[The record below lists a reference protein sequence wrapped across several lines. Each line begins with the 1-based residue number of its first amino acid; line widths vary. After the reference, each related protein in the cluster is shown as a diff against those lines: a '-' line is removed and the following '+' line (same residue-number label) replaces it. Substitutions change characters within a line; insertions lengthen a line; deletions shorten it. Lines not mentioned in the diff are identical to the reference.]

1 MDTQP
6 NDDDLPLPIHAPD
19 PRRLPGPEGELYRRQ
34 VRAQVLLDLC
44 EDVSAERRAE
54 IAREILV
61 LGADAMP
68 ALARAAAS
76 RHENAAAL
84 ARSLI
89 RLLAPDDIGRQIYVG
104 LLRDK
109 RNYAVEHGAVLISRL
124 CYPNLPVQRVL
135 RDIDAL
141 AKKAATFIY
150 GKLEVERTQ
159 AKAVA
164 AGKTVDV
171 IKLLSEFWRDEGF
184 HGNVDNF
191 YSDRN
196 SYIPDVL
203 ERRTGL
209 PIALSILYLAL
220 ARRLY
225 LHAEGVGMPGHFIV
239 RIKVTTA
246 EGDQYVLID
255 PFQGARALNIED
267 CRQTVESHGQPFVR
281 DEHLKASSP
290 IEILARMCNNLLALF
305 DHQKKSLESERVAT
319 VLVHLQPRDP
329 VPLLIR
335 AERRLRRNE
344 RAGARA
350 DFTKARSLDLNG
362 PIGRT
367 AKELLRRMDF
377 DNPFL

>member
-1 MDTQP
+1 M
-6 NDDDLPLPIHAPD
+6 DDLPLPLHGPD
-19 PRRLPGPEGELYRRQ
+19 PRQLPAPEAEMYRRKC
-34 VRAQVLLDLC
+34 RAYVLMEMC
-44 EDVSAERRAE
+44 ENVDTERRAE

-61 LGADAMP
+61 MGADALP
-68 ALARAAAS
+68 ALSKAAAS
-76 RHENAAAL
+76 RHENAAAA

-89 RLLAPDDIGRQIYVG
+89 RLLVPDEIGRQIYQAM
-104 LLRDK
+104 LRDK
-109 RNYAVEHGAVLISRL
+109 RNYAVEHGAVLLSRL
-124 CYPNLPVQRVL
+124 SYPNLPVQRVM

-141 AKKAATFIY
+141 AKKAGTFIC
-150 GKLEVERTQ
+150 GQLGAQKQE
-159 AKAVA
+159 AKIVA
-164 AGKTVDV
+164 SKQPLDV
-171 IKLLSEFWRDEGF
+171 IRLLGEFWRDEGF
-184 HGNVDNF
+184 HGNVEDY

-209 PIALSILYLAL
+209 PIALSVLYLAV
-220 ARRLY
+220 ARRLF
-225 LHAEGVGMPGHFIV
+225 LSVDGVGMPGHFIV
-239 RIKVTTA
+239 RVKVATKDG
-246 EGDQYVLID
+246 EQFVLID
-255 PFQGARALNIED
+255 PFRGARAMNVED
-267 CRQTVESHGQPFVR
+267 CRQTVESHGQPFVP

-305 DHQKKSLESERVAT
+305 DHQKRSLEAERVAT

-350 DFTKARSLDLNG
+350 DFIKARSLDASG

-367 AKELLRRMDF
+367 AEELLRRMEF
-377 DNPFL
+377 ENPFR